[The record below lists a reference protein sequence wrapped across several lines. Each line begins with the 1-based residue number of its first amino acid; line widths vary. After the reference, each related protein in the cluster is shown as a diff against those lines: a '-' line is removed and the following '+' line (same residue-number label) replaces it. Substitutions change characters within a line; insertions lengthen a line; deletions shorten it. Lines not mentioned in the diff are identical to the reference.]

1 MCDQTIEETINKDTQ
16 TAGGTKGFSL
26 KSGAVKKYY
35 LNAEHR
41 SLFLRQLREMVG
53 SGGSRLNHPDLQQ
66 SRILK
71 DEADVQ
77 SLVNLMKDS
86 WINPF
91 RSDQDSLVSLA
102 TAAMPPMEIAH
113 DLMNA
118 SMVSMWSPQFR
129 LSCML
134 LPRYFAVLTF
144 CRLCQCCWYDGTIFF
159 FFRVALNV

>member
-1 MCDQTIEETINKDTQ
+1 
-16 TAGGTKGFSL
+16 
-26 KSGAVKKYY
+26 
-35 LNAEHR
+35 
-41 SLFLRQLREMVG
+41 MVG
-53 SGGSRLNHPDLQQ
+53 LGGSRLNHPDLQQ

-77 SLVNLMKDS
+77 SLVNLMEDS

-118 SMVSMWSPQFR
+118 SNVGEEAFEAFR
-129 LSCML
+129 TRRLENNSVDF
-134 LPRYFAVLTF
+134 FACLYTKM
-144 CRLCQCCWYDGTIFF
+144 CTQR
-159 FFRVALNV
+159 R